1 MYQPNMFSFFWRLL
15 HCSESTAVA
24 YDLPSLTELVEQ
36 VLNKWLTLN
45 RLNQYLLMC

>member
-1 MYQPNMFSFFWRLL
+1 MFSVFWRLL

-24 YDLPSLTELVEQ
+24 YDLPNLTELVEQ
-36 VLNKWLTLN
+36 ALNKWLILN